1 MPSWTEIAEFCL
13 AVYFAA
19 FTTLHFW
26 ALFRPGGE
34 VSRYHHT
41 SFPDGKEKALLRL
54 QPKALED
61 LVEQG
66 KQPQPDPLVDLELVT
81 TVRRNPRRTR
91 TNTSQ

>member
-13 AVYFAA
+13 VVYFAA

-26 ALFRPGGE
+26 ALFWPGGE
-34 VSRYHHT
+34 VSRCHHT

-54 QPKALED
+54 QLKALED